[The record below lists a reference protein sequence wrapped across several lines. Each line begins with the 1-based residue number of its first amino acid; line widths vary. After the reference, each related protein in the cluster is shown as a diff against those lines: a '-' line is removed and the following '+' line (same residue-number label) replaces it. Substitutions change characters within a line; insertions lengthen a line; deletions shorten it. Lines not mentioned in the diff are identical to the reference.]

1 MSVHNNFFKTV
12 TSTTK
17 RNHLIRPLLLRSRA
31 NPTICHV
38 PPHPSLLNSNMT
50 SNIKS
55 GPSIRYMW
63 WTVKQTSGECPCQK
77 ELVRSAYY
85 VTCAFV
91 KCEQFISWGFDF

>member
-1 MSVHNNFFKTV
+1 
-12 TSTTK
+12 
-17 RNHLIRPLLLRSRA
+17 
-31 NPTICHV
+31 
-38 PPHPSLLNSNMT
+38 MT